1 VWAFGYY
8 PTRLSDG
15 KGEQMNQQVWR
26 ARLPKLVM
34 GAVLLLVLIGMFFV
48 IKGFI
53 DGAEKPSKS
62 KVQIISLVKPPEPKP
77 PEEKPPEPEKQEI
90 KEEVQVDQ
98 PNPEPQASNEPP
110 PLGSN
115 LGPGN
120 DNFGMGKGNGDGRV
134 IGGGGSRARWYANLI
149 GDRVEQELNRDAKL
163 LDELKTKRI
172 TVRIWVGSAGRV
184 ERVEW
189 DKGALPGA
197 TEQVL
202 RDKLL
207 AVSVS
212 ESPEGI
218 EQPIWY
224 RFRPRG

>member
-1 VWAFGYY
+1 
-8 PTRLSDG
+8 
-15 KGEQMNQQVWR
+15 M
-26 ARLPKLVM
+26 
-34 GAVLLLVLIGMFFV
+34 
-48 IKGFI
+48 
-53 DGAEKPSKS
+53 
-62 KVQIISLVKPPEPKP
+62 QIISLVKPPEPKP

-110 PLGSN
+110 PGLTSS
-115 LGPGN
+115 LGPG
-120 DNFGMGKGNGDGRV
+120 DNGFGLAAGDGKGTGR
-134 IGGGGSRARWYANLI
+134 IGGAGSRARWFANLI

-172 TVRIWVGSAGRV
+172 VVRIWVGSSGRV

-189 DKGALPGA
+189 DKGALPSA
-197 TEQVL
+197 TEQEL
-202 RDKLL
+202 REKLL
-207 AVSVS
+207 TVSVS

>member
-1 VWAFGYY
+1 
-8 PTRLSDG
+8 
-15 KGEQMNQQVWR
+15 MNQQVWR
-26 ARLPKLVM
+26 ARLPKLMM
-34 GAVLLLVLIGMFFV
+34 GAVLLSVLVGMFFV

-53 DGAEKPSKS
+53 DSAEKPSKS

-110 PLGSN
+110 PGLGST

-120 DNFGMGKGNGDGRV
+120 DGFGLPQGSGNGR
-134 IGGGGSRARWYANLI
+134 IGGGGNRARWYAGLI

-172 TVRIWVGSAGRV
+172 TVRIWVSSSGRV

-189 DKGALPGA
+189 DKGALPGI
-197 TEQVL
+197 TEQAL

-207 AVSVS
+207 AVSIS

>member
-1 VWAFGYY
+1 
-8 PTRLSDG
+8 
-15 KGEQMNQQVWR
+15 MNQQVWR
-26 ARLPKLVM
+26 ARLPKLAM

-98 PNPEPQASNEPP
+98 PNPEPVDSPP
-110 PLGSN
+110 VGLTSS
-115 LGPGN
+115 LGPGA
-120 DNFGMGKGNGDGRV
+120 DGGFGLAAGDGKGTGR
-134 IGGGGSRARWYANLI
+134 IGGGGNRARWYANLI
-149 GDRVEQELNRDAKL
+149 GERVEQELNRDAKL

-189 DKGALPGA
+189 DKGALPGV
-197 TEQVL
+197 TEQAL

>member
-1 VWAFGYY
+1 MIPAA
-8 PTRLSDG
+8 
-15 KGEQMNQQVWR
+15 WR
-26 ARLPKLVM
+26 VHLPKLVM
-34 GAVLLLVLIGMFFV
+34 GAVSLGLLTGLFLA

-53 DGAEKPSKS
+53 DSAEKPAGN
-62 KVQIISLVKPPEPKP
+62 KVQIVSLVKPPEPKP
-77 PEEKPPEPEKQEI
+77 PEEKPPEPIKQEI

-110 PLGSN
+110 PGLGST

-120 DNFGMGKGNGDGRV
+120 DGFGLPQGSGNGR
-134 IGGGGSRARWYANLI
+134 IGGGGSRARWYAGLI

-172 TVRIWVGSAGRV
+172 TVRLWVNGSGRV

-189 DKGALPGA
+189 DKGVLPGA
-197 TEQVL
+197 VEQAL
-202 RDKLL
+202 REKLL
-207 AVSVS
+207 TVSVT

>member
-1 VWAFGYY
+1 MRATGYHAA
-8 PTRLSDG
+8 RSGDA
-15 KGEQMNQQVWR
+15 KGQQVSKQAWR
-26 ARLPKLVM
+26 ARLPKLIV
-34 GAVLLLVLIGMFFV
+34 GGVLLLVVTGMFFV

-53 DGAEKPSKS
+53 DSAEKPSKS

-98 PNPEPQASNEPP
+98 PQPQASNEPP
-110 PLGSN
+110 PGLGST

-120 DNFGMGKGNGDGRV
+120 DGFGLPQGSGNGR

-149 GDRVEQELNRDAKL
+149 GERVEQELNRDAKL

-172 TVRIWVGSAGRV
+172 TVRIWVGTTGRV

-197 TEQVL
+197 TEQAL